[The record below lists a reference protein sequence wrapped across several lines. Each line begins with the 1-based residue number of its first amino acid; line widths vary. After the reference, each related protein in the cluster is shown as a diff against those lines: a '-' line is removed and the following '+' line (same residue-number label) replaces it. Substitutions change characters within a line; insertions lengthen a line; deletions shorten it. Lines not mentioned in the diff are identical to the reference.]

1 VTARRRRLARAVNQ
15 PVFPEPFDC
24 PCCPGGFAGSPVEIL
39 AHVAASFSGLAWRWE
54 PAVDGWA
61 LVGER
66 HVAVVEVAVER
77 EIAWARAA

>member
-1 VTARRRRLARAVNQ
+1 VTARRRRLARAVNV

-24 PCCPGGFAGSPVEIL
+24 PCCPGGVQGGPTLIL
-39 AHVAASFSGLAWRWE
+39 AHVAARFPGLAWRWE

-66 HVAVVEVAVER
+66 HVAVAEVAVER
-77 EIAWARAA
+77 EIAWQRAA